1 MAVLDTSGL
10 WSEGDDYRLVK
21 ALAVPFGSYTL
32 SCVAGCMNDL
42 QAMSVT
48 AQQDVLDLLAAYE
61 AAEMVKSEVNL
72 ADTEGKTL
80 IKADVLMWQVNDPS
94 QPSGPQQEMVAIRD
108 ELSTIFAFCS
118 CLQGLLGASGAY
130 STPLIRS

>member
-48 AQQDVLDLLAAYE
+48 AQQDVLDLLADYE
-61 AAEMVKSEVNL
+61 AAETVRSTANL
-72 ADTEGKTL
+72 ADTEGRTL
-80 IKADVLMWQVNDPS
+80 IKVDVIEWTPNDPS

-118 CLQGLLGASGAY
+118 CLQGLLGVSGAY